1 MCAAARRLAGGGKA
15 WSVRCS
21 SDRKVKILI
30 RLPFSWCHSRYSR
43 TLGATL
49 LGISRCSRKRYTFA
63 RISAL
68 GPCRIKPSW
77 VMCGSPAKGHRV
89 GPLGISTLHWKRA
102 LGICRSGQAGMSFNR
117 GRTGGR
123 RQLAATKHEGK
134 CGSTTDLT
142 STRRTRTRATSQPL
156 LRKRNLYTHLEQT
169 SKRVQT
175 LKHVAYYHVRAN
187 KLQQSGKHSAKPSSL
202 ALNSFSTHTPEGR

>member
-1 MCAAARRLAGGGKA
+1 
-15 WSVRCS
+15 
-21 SDRKVKILI
+21 
-30 RLPFSWCHSRYSR
+30 
-43 TLGATL
+43 
-49 LGISRCSRKRYTFA
+49 
-63 RISAL
+63 
-68 GPCRIKPSW
+68 
-77 VMCGSPAKGHRV
+77 MCGSPAKGHRV

-202 ALNSFSTHTPEGR
+202 ALNSFSTHTHPKEGDFQLFPCTCLYFLLVFEPSSLNQENVVAQSWKNANRNAKPKSVLHTKALL